1 MIIDRWAADRPEGQ
15 LKINHKKLNTIRLT
29 NYTQMK
35 SNNHLAVITAI
46 LALLTA
52 IIALLPSCSGSDKN
66 ETNAE
71 PDWNNEIIYHVMQRS
86 FFDSSGDGHGDLNG
100 FVEKLD
106 YLEELGV
113 TAILFLPL
121 YESDFYHNYFPIDY
135 ETIDPRFGTMEEYL
149 AFVNAVHDRGMK
161 FIMDMETQYVQ
172 NGNHWFEDSYKNPSS
187 PYTDFIYYSDDEN
200 RYPEQFL
207 RPSGEE
213 LYAYRAWPD
222 QELYIFHLDMNHQ
235 KVKDYMKDYYAFWV
249 DPKGDGS
256 LEGGVD
262 GFRIDHIMDDLDY
275 KGLFTNLYIDF
286 WKPVFDHAKEINPN
300 LFIVGEQS
308 NWASYGDVMMNK
320 SGADA
325 SFGFLIRYA
334 IADVMMADASGGDS
348 PDAGNIGRFIHE
360 TLDHLPEG
368 KNYIHFIENH
378 DIVRWASE
386 MDERPEKIRCGALL
400 NLLLP
405 GIPAIYY
412 GQELG
417 VTGTVHDW
425 SYDVNHIP
433 VREAFPWTPDPDDA
447 GIAAFYKDSGP
458 WWDVSY
464 FNTGGAEQFA
474 LSVQQNDP
482 NSLWH
487 LYRELIAFRKEN
499 KALTHG
505 DFQMIRPGDD
515 NLFAF
520 TRSKGAQKV
529 SVFMNLSENTM
540 LVENEAPGEIRFIE
554 NAVVGEDGLQL
565 EAFGFV
571 VYAN

>member
-1 MIIDRWAADRPEGQ
+1 
-15 LKINHKKLNTIRLT
+15 
-29 NYTQMK
+29 MK
-35 SNNHLAVITAI
+35 TNNHLTVKTACLALITGITA
-46 LALLTA
+46 LFS
-52 IIALLPSCSGSDKN
+52 SCSGSDKN
-66 ETNAE
+66 ETNE
-71 PDWNNEIIYHVMQRS
+71 KPDWNNEIIYHVMQRS

-100 FVEKLD
+100 IVEKLD

-113 TAILFLPL
+113 TAILLLPL

-135 ETIDPRFGTMEEYL
+135 ETIDPRYGTMDEYL
-149 AFVNAVHDRGMK
+149 AFVQAVHDRGMK
-161 FIMDMETQYVQ
+161 LIMDMETQYVQ

-187 PYTDFIYYSDDEN
+187 PYNDFIYYSDDEN
-200 RYPEQFL
+200 NYPEQFL

-235 KVKDYMKDYYAFWV
+235 SVKDYMRDYYAFWV

-275 KGLFTNLYIDF
+275 KGLFTNLYTDF
-286 WKPVFDHAKEINPN
+286 WQPIFAHAREINPD

-308 NWASYGDVMMNK
+308 NWASYGEEMMEK

-334 IADVMMADASGGDS
+334 IADVMMADQDDEDAPRAS
-348 PDAGNIGRFIHE
+348 NIFHFIEE
-360 TLDHLPEG
+360 TLAHVPDH

-378 DIVRWASE
+378 DIPRWASE
-386 MDERPEKIRCGALL
+386 MEGHKGKTRCGAVL

-417 VTGTVHDW
+417 ITGTVHDW

-433 VREAFPWTPDPDDA
+433 VREAFPWTPYPDDR

-464 FNTGGAEQFA
+464 FNKGGAEQFA

-482 NSLWH
+482 NSLWN

-499 KALTHG
+499 HAITHG
-505 DFQMIRPGDD
+505 DFQMIRPGND
-515 NLFAF
+515 NLLAF
-520 TRSKGAQKV
+520 TRSIGAQTV
-529 SVFMNLSENTM
+529 SVLMNLSGNTM
-540 LVENEAPGEIRFIE
+540 LIENEFPGEIRFIE
-554 NAVVGEDGLQL
+554 NAVVGEKGLQL
-565 EAFGFV
+565 GDYGFIIYV
-571 VYAN
+571 N